1 MTFIFVAEI
10 PLKQLQTEEV
20 KVNGEEITRGV
31 GQFTLTKQLVKTG
44 GHDSIQ
50 VLYH

>member
-31 GQFTLTKQLVKTG
+31 GQFIVKTG

-50 VLYH
+50 VLYHSN